1 MKSKIYK
8 FDPVIY
14 PFKLLVTKDFDS
26 KELQDMFY
34 CIDDETEDLIED
46 SKVFRPERRT
56 VARTIQVTDKKHCSN
71 TCYLILLCKPKV
83 IGVGT
88 IAHEAIHVVNMVAE
102 WLGFLPQKASEDE
115 PCAYLEQ
122 WLANCIEK
130 TLKGHPEQMSG
141 IELSFEE

>member
-34 CIDDETEDLIED
+34 CIDDETEELIED
-46 SKVFRPERRT
+46 SKVFWPATRT
-56 VARTIQVTDKKHCSN
+56 VARTIQVTDKKSCDS
-71 TCYLILLCKPKV
+71 TYFLILLCYPKM
-83 IGVGT
+83 IGVGN

-102 WLGFLPQKASEDE
+102 WLGFLPKKASEDE

-122 WLANCIEK
+122 WLSNCVER
-130 TLKGHPEQMSG
+130 TLKGHPEHMNGVEFSL
-141 IELSFEE
+141 E

>member
-26 KELQDMFY
+26 QELQDMFY
-34 CIDDETEDLIED
+34 CIDDETEDVID
-46 SKVFRPERRT
+46 DGKSFFPARRT
-56 VARTIQVTDKKHCSN
+56 VARTIQVIDKSACSN
-71 TCYLILLCKPKV
+71 TYFLILLCKPKV

-88 IAHEAIHVVNMVAE
+88 IAHEAYHVVSFVLE
-102 WLGFLPQKASEDE
+102 WLGFLPKKAGEDE

-122 WLANCIEK
+122 WLANCIER
-130 TLKGHPEQMSG
+130 TLKNHPEQMGGTEFSCK
-141 IELSFEE
+141 E